1 MECRSGEMDTE
12 VIGEY
17 FLYIRLE
24 TWVETVWQS
33 KRVPKFMK
41 YCRCDFAFP
50 LWHICQWTMS
60 FETCDTLKVSI
71 NIPRDKE
78 SGRSAADNL
87 LLQCASLQC
96 YTPHHSSGGNE
107 LDSKSR
113 EVNHD
118 GRPSV
123 VHLEWLSLVFRQLAY
138 RVIAF
143 QLRICYSAKMNEISK

>member
-1 MECRSGEMDTE
+1 
-12 VIGEY
+12 
-17 FLYIRLE
+17 
-24 TWVETVWQS
+24 
-33 KRVPKFMK
+33 
-41 YCRCDFAFP
+41 
-50 LWHICQWTMS
+50 MS

-71 NIPRDKE
+71 DIPRDKE

-87 LLQCASLQC
+87 FLHCACLQC

-143 QLRICYSAKMNEISK
+143 QLRICYSAKIKRDFSK